1 MKNKYVIVIS
11 FDAVSEEDLEFLSK
25 QPNFSKLIKNGAL
38 IKNVESVYPSLTYP
52 AHATIVTGKYPK
64 NHGVINNTV
73 LDFKNDNPDWYWYR
87 KYIKGDTIFDLAE
100 KSGMK
105 TCSILW
111 PVTAR
116 SKITYNMPEIFCTK
130 RYDNQILKSAL
141 AGSKIYQVNMNKKF
155 GYLRQGMEEPY
166 LDNFA
171 TEVAKKTIRE
181 LKPNLILLHLIDS
194 DSQKHKYGIEN
205 KEVIES
211 LKRHDERLGEIIESL
226 KLAGIYEDSTII
238 ALGDHSQINVNNVIK
253 LNSILMKNDLIN
265 VNGNK
270 IKSYKAIAKSCDGSS
285 YIYLKN
291 KNDVETRK
299 KVRDILN
306 ELKNKYSNVI
316 EEVYNN
322 EEIKNLGADINA
334 SFMIEAK
341 RGYYFIDDFLGEA
354 IEVID
359 ESSKIKHKLDIN
371 DSIMI
376 GNDYICDIAGATN
389 AGLNSLYMH
398 LTSSYNYKTFFI
410 EYGKTIKK
418 GVVLEKGKL
427 INHGPT
433 IAKILDIDLRDCDG
447 IVEERI
453 LNL

>member
-211 LKRHDERLGEIIESL
+211 LKSHDERLGEIIESL

-359 ESSKIKHKLDIN
+359 ESSKIKHKLRASHGYLPSRD
-371 DSIMI
+371 
-376 GNDYICDIAGATN
+376 
-389 AGLNSLYMH
+389 
-398 LTSSYNYKTFFI
+398 NYKTFFI
-410 EYGKTIKK
+410 AYGKTIKK

-433 IAKILDIDLRDCDG
+433 IAKILEIDLRDCDG

>member
-1 MKNKYVIVIS
+1 MKNKYEIVIS

-52 AHATIVTGKYPK
+52 AHVTIVTGKYPK

-141 AGSKIYQVNMNKKF
+141 AGSKIYQVNMNKRF

-359 ESSKIKHKLDIN
+359 ESSKIKHKLRASHGYLPSRD
-371 DSIMI
+371 
-376 GNDYICDIAGATN
+376 
-389 AGLNSLYMH
+389 
-398 LTSSYNYKTFFI
+398 NYKTFFI
-410 EYGKTIKK
+410 AYGKTIKK

>member
-141 AGSKIYQVNMNKKF
+141 AGSKIYQVNMNKRF
-155 GYLRQGMEEPY
+155 GYLRQGMDEPY

-341 RGYYFIDDFLGEA
+341 RRYYFIDDFLGEA

-359 ESSKIKHKLDIN
+359 ESSKIKHKLRASHGYLPSRD
-371 DSIMI
+371 
-376 GNDYICDIAGATN
+376 
-389 AGLNSLYMH
+389 
-398 LTSSYNYKTFFI
+398 NYKTFFI
-410 EYGKTIKK
+410 AYGKTIKK

>member
-100 KSGMK
+100 KGGMK

-359 ESSKIKHKLDIN
+359 ESSKIKHKLRASHGYLPSRD
-371 DSIMI
+371 
-376 GNDYICDIAGATN
+376 
-389 AGLNSLYMH
+389 
-398 LTSSYNYKTFFI
+398 NYKTFFI
-410 EYGKTIKK
+410 AYGKTIKK

>member
-141 AGSKIYQVNMNKKF
+141 AGSKIYQVNMNKRF
-155 GYLRQGMEEPY
+155 GYLRQVMEEPY

-253 LNSILMKNDLIN
+253 LNSIFMKNDLIN

-359 ESSKIKHKLDIN
+359 ESSKIKHKLRASHGYLPSRD
-371 DSIMI
+371 
-376 GNDYICDIAGATN
+376 
-389 AGLNSLYMH
+389 
-398 LTSSYNYKTFFI
+398 NYKTFFI
-410 EYGKTIKK
+410 AYGKTIKK

-447 IVEERI
+447 VVEERI

>member
-141 AGSKIYQVNMNKKF
+141 AGSKIYQVNMNKRF
-155 GYLRQGMEEPY
+155 GYLRQGMDEPY

-291 KNDVETRK
+291 KNDVDTRK

-359 ESSKIKHKLDIN
+359 ESSKIKHKLRASHGYLPSRD
-371 DSIMI
+371 
-376 GNDYICDIAGATN
+376 
-389 AGLNSLYMH
+389 
-398 LTSSYNYKTFFI
+398 NYKTFFI
-410 EYGKTIKK
+410 AYGKTIKK

>member
-141 AGSKIYQVNMNKKF
+141 AGSKIYQVNMNKRF

-205 KEVIES
+205 KKVIES

-226 KLAGIYEDSTII
+226 KLSGIYEDSTII

-359 ESSKIKHKLDIN
+359 ESSKIKHKLRASHGYLPSRD
-371 DSIMI
+371 
-376 GNDYICDIAGATN
+376 
-389 AGLNSLYMH
+389 
-398 LTSSYNYKTFFI
+398 NYKTFFI
-410 EYGKTIKK
+410 AYGKTIKK

>member
-141 AGSKIYQVNMNKKF
+141 AGSKIYEVNMNKKF

-359 ESSKIKHKLDIN
+359 ESSKIKHKLRASHGYLPSRD
-371 DSIMI
+371 
-376 GNDYICDIAGATN
+376 
-389 AGLNSLYMH
+389 
-398 LTSSYNYKTFFI
+398 NYKTFFI
-410 EYGKTIKK
+410 AYGKTIKK

>member
-130 RYDNQILKSAL
+130 RYDNQMLKSAL
-141 AGSKIYQVNMNKKF
+141 AGSKIYQVNMNKRF

-205 KEVIES
+205 KKVIES

-226 KLAGIYEDSTII
+226 RLAGIYEDSTII

-359 ESSKIKHKLDIN
+359 ESSKIKHKLRASHGYLPSRD
-371 DSIMI
+371 
-376 GNDYICDIAGATN
+376 
-389 AGLNSLYMH
+389 
-398 LTSSYNYKTFFI
+398 NYKTFFI
-410 EYGKTIKK
+410 AYGKTIKK

>member
-52 AHATIVTGKYPK
+52 AHVTIVTGKYPK

-100 KSGMK
+100 KSGIK

-359 ESSKIKHKLDIN
+359 ESSKIKHKLRASHGYLPSRD
-371 DSIMI
+371 
-376 GNDYICDIAGATN
+376 
-389 AGLNSLYMH
+389 
-398 LTSSYNYKTFFI
+398 NYKTFFI
-410 EYGKTIKK
+410 AYGKTIKK

>member
-25 QPNFSKLIKNGAL
+25 KPNFSKLIKNGAL

-359 ESSKIKHKLDIN
+359 ESSKIKHKLRASHGYLPSRD
-371 DSIMI
+371 
-376 GNDYICDIAGATN
+376 
-389 AGLNSLYMH
+389 
-398 LTSSYNYKTFFI
+398 NYKTFFI
-410 EYGKTIKK
+410 AYGKTIKK

>member
-141 AGSKIYQVNMNKKF
+141 AGSKIYQVNMNKRF
-155 GYLRQGMEEPY
+155 GYLRQGMDEPY

-359 ESSKIKHKLDIN
+359 ESYKIKHKLRASHGYLPSRD
-371 DSIMI
+371 
-376 GNDYICDIAGATN
+376 
-389 AGLNSLYMH
+389 
-398 LTSSYNYKTFFI
+398 NYKTFFI
-410 EYGKTIKK
+410 AYGKTIKK

>member
-73 LDFKNDNPDWYWYR
+73 LDFKNYNPDWYWYR

-359 ESSKIKHKLDIN
+359 ESSKIKHKLRASHGYLPSRD
-371 DSIMI
+371 
-376 GNDYICDIAGATN
+376 
-389 AGLNSLYMH
+389 
-398 LTSSYNYKTFFI
+398 NYKTFFI
-410 EYGKTIKK
+410 AYGKTIKK

>member
-141 AGSKIYQVNMNKKF
+141 AGSKIYQVNMNKRF

-341 RGYYFIDDFLGEA
+341 RGYYFIDDFLGKA

-359 ESSKIKHKLDIN
+359 ESSKIKHKLRASHGYLPSRD
-371 DSIMI
+371 
-376 GNDYICDIAGATN
+376 
-389 AGLNSLYMH
+389 
-398 LTSSYNYKTFFI
+398 NYKTFFI
-410 EYGKTIKK
+410 AYGKTIKK

>member
-238 ALGDHSQINVNNVIK
+238 ALGDHSQININNVIK

-359 ESSKIKHKLDIN
+359 ESSKIKHKLRASHGYLPSRD
-371 DSIMI
+371 
-376 GNDYICDIAGATN
+376 
-389 AGLNSLYMH
+389 
-398 LTSSYNYKTFFI
+398 NYKTFFI
-410 EYGKTIKK
+410 AYGKTIKK

>member
-25 QPNFSKLIKNGAL
+25 QPNFSKLIKNGSL

-52 AHATIVTGKYPK
+52 AHTTIVTGKYPK

-141 AGSKIYQVNMNKKF
+141 AGSKIYQVNMNKRF

-354 IEVID
+354 IESID
-359 ESSKIKHKLDIN
+359 ESSKIKHKLRASHGYLPSRD
-371 DSIMI
+371 
-376 GNDYICDIAGATN
+376 
-389 AGLNSLYMH
+389 
-398 LTSSYNYKTFFI
+398 NYKTFFI
-410 EYGKTIKK
+410 AYGKTIKK

-447 IVEERI
+447 VVEERI

>member
-354 IEVID
+354 IEVIE
-359 ESSKIKHKLDIN
+359 ESSKIKHKLRASHGYLPSRD
-371 DSIMI
+371 
-376 GNDYICDIAGATN
+376 
-389 AGLNSLYMH
+389 
-398 LTSSYNYKTFFI
+398 NYKTFFI
-410 EYGKTIKK
+410 AYGKTIKK

>member
-73 LDFKNDNPDWYWYR
+73 LDFKNYNPDWYWYR

-141 AGSKIYQVNMNKKF
+141 AGSKIYQVNMNKRF

-205 KEVIES
+205 KKVIES

-265 VNGNK
+265 FNGNK

-359 ESSKIKHKLDIN
+359 ESSKIKHKLRASHGYLPSRD
-371 DSIMI
+371 
-376 GNDYICDIAGATN
+376 
-389 AGLNSLYMH
+389 
-398 LTSSYNYKTFFI
+398 NYKTFFI
-410 EYGKTIKK
+410 AYGKTIKK

>member
-11 FDAVSEEDLEFLSK
+11 FDALSEEDLEFLSK

-359 ESSKIKHKLDIN
+359 ESSKIKHKLRASHGYLPSRD
-371 DSIMI
+371 
-376 GNDYICDIAGATN
+376 
-389 AGLNSLYMH
+389 
-398 LTSSYNYKTFFI
+398 NYKTFFI
-410 EYGKTIKK
+410 AYGKTIKK

>member
-130 RYDNQILKSAL
+130 RYDNKILKSAL

-359 ESSKIKHKLDIN
+359 ESSKIKHKLRASHGYLPSRD
-371 DSIMI
+371 
-376 GNDYICDIAGATN
+376 
-389 AGLNSLYMH
+389 
-398 LTSSYNYKTFFI
+398 NYKTFFI
-410 EYGKTIKK
+410 AYGKTIKK

-433 IAKILDIDLRDCDG
+433 IAKILEIDLRDCDG

>member
-52 AHATIVTGKYPK
+52 AHVTIVTGKYPK

-141 AGSKIYQVNMNKKF
+141 AGSKIYQVNMNKRF

-359 ESSKIKHKLDIN
+359 ESPKIKHKLRASHGYLPSRD
-371 DSIMI
+371 
-376 GNDYICDIAGATN
+376 
-389 AGLNSLYMH
+389 
-398 LTSSYNYKTFFI
+398 NYKTFFI
-410 EYGKTIKK
+410 AYGKTIKK

>member
-141 AGSKIYQVNMNKKF
+141 AGSKIYQVNMNKRF
-155 GYLRQGMEEPY
+155 GYLRQGMDEPY

-270 IKSYKAIAKSCDGSS
+270 IKSYKDIAKSCDGSS

-359 ESSKIKHKLDIN
+359 ESSKIKHKLRASHGYLPSRD
-371 DSIMI
+371 
-376 GNDYICDIAGATN
+376 
-389 AGLNSLYMH
+389 
-398 LTSSYNYKTFFI
+398 NYKTFFI
-410 EYGKTIKK
+410 AYGKTIKK

>member
-52 AHATIVTGKYPK
+52 AHVTIVTGKYPK

-141 AGSKIYQVNMNKKF
+141 AGSKIYQVNMNKRF

-171 TEVAKKTIRE
+171 TEVAKKTIR
-181 LKPNLILLHLIDS
+181 
-194 DSQKHKYGIEN
+194 
-205 KEVIES
+205 
-211 LKRHDERLGEIIESL
+211 
-226 KLAGIYEDSTII
+226 
-238 ALGDHSQINVNNVIK
+238 
-253 LNSILMKNDLIN
+253 
-265 VNGNK
+265 
-270 IKSYKAIAKSCDGSS
+270 
-285 YIYLKN
+285 
-291 KNDVETRK
+291 
-299 KVRDILN
+299 
-306 ELKNKYSNVI
+306 
-316 EEVYNN
+316 
-322 EEIKNLGADINA
+322 
-334 SFMIEAK
+334 
-341 RGYYFIDDFLGEA
+341 
-354 IEVID
+354 
-359 ESSKIKHKLDIN
+359 
-371 DSIMI
+371 
-376 GNDYICDIAGATN
+376 
-389 AGLNSLYMH
+389 
-398 LTSSYNYKTFFI
+398 
-410 EYGKTIKK
+410 
-418 GVVLEKGKL
+418 
-427 INHGPT
+427 
-433 IAKILDIDLRDCDG
+433 
-447 IVEERI
+447 
-453 LNL
+453 

>member
-265 VNGNK
+265 VNCNK

-359 ESSKIKHKLDIN
+359 ESSKIKHKLRASHGYLPSRD
-371 DSIMI
+371 
-376 GNDYICDIAGATN
+376 
-389 AGLNSLYMH
+389 
-398 LTSSYNYKTFFI
+398 NYKTFFI
-410 EYGKTIKK
+410 AYGKTIKK

>member
-141 AGSKIYQVNMNKKF
+141 AGSKIYQVNMNKRF
-155 GYLRQGMEEPY
+155 GYLRQVMEEPY

-253 LNSILMKNDLIN
+253 LNSIFMKNDLIN

-359 ESSKIKHKLDIN
+359 ESYKIKHKLRASHGYLPSRD
-371 DSIMI
+371 
-376 GNDYICDIAGATN
+376 
-389 AGLNSLYMH
+389 
-398 LTSSYNYKTFFI
+398 NYKTFFI
-410 EYGKTIKK
+410 AYGKTIKK

-447 IVEERI
+447 VVEERI

>member
-87 KYIKGDTIFDLAE
+87 KYIKCDTIFDLAE

-141 AGSKIYQVNMNKKF
+141 AGSKIYQVNMNKRF
-155 GYLRQGMEEPY
+155 GYLRQGMDEPY

-359 ESSKIKHKLDIN
+359 ESSKIKHKLRASHGYLPSRD
-371 DSIMI
+371 
-376 GNDYICDIAGATN
+376 
-389 AGLNSLYMH
+389 
-398 LTSSYNYKTFFI
+398 NYKTFFI
-410 EYGKTIKK
+410 AYGKTIKK

>member
-141 AGSKIYQVNMNKKF
+141 AGSKIYQVNMNKRF
-155 GYLRQGMEEPY
+155 GYLRQGMDEPY

-334 SFMIEAK
+334 SFIIEAK

-359 ESSKIKHKLDIN
+359 ESSKIKHKLRASHGYLPSRD
-371 DSIMI
+371 
-376 GNDYICDIAGATN
+376 
-389 AGLNSLYMH
+389 
-398 LTSSYNYKTFFI
+398 NYKTFFI
-410 EYGKTIKK
+410 AYGKTIKK

>member
-270 IKSYKAIAKSCDGSS
+270 IKSYKAIAKNCDGSS

-359 ESSKIKHKLDIN
+359 ESSKIKHKLRASHGYLPSRD
-371 DSIMI
+371 
-376 GNDYICDIAGATN
+376 
-389 AGLNSLYMH
+389 
-398 LTSSYNYKTFFI
+398 NYKTFFI
-410 EYGKTIKK
+410 AYGKTIKK

>member
-38 IKNVESVYPSLTYP
+38 IKNVESIYPSLTYP

-291 KNDVETRK
+291 KNDGETRK

-334 SFMIEAK
+334 SFIIEAK

-359 ESSKIKHKLDIN
+359 ESSKIKHKLRASHGYLPSRD
-371 DSIMI
+371 
-376 GNDYICDIAGATN
+376 
-389 AGLNSLYMH
+389 
-398 LTSSYNYKTFFI
+398 NYKTFFI
-410 EYGKTIKK
+410 AYGKTIKK

>member
-11 FDAVSEEDLEFLSK
+11 FYAVSEEDLEFLSK

-52 AHATIVTGKYPK
+52 AHVTIVTGKYPK

-141 AGSKIYQVNMNKKF
+141 AGSKIYQVNMNKRF

-359 ESSKIKHKLDIN
+359 ESSKIKHKLRASHGYLPSRD
-371 DSIMI
+371 
-376 GNDYICDIAGATN
+376 
-389 AGLNSLYMH
+389 
-398 LTSSYNYKTFFI
+398 NYKTFFI
-410 EYGKTIKK
+410 AYGKTIKK

>member
-38 IKNVESVYPSLTYP
+38 IKNIESVYPSLTYP

-359 ESSKIKHKLDIN
+359 ESSKIKHKLRASHGYLPSRD
-371 DSIMI
+371 
-376 GNDYICDIAGATN
+376 
-389 AGLNSLYMH
+389 
-398 LTSSYNYKTFFI
+398 NYKTFFI
-410 EYGKTIKK
+410 AYGKTIKK

>member
-205 KEVIES
+205 KKVIES

-341 RGYYFIDDFLGEA
+341 RGYYFIDDFLGKA

-359 ESSKIKHKLDIN
+359 ESSKIKHKLRASHGYLPSRD
-371 DSIMI
+371 
-376 GNDYICDIAGATN
+376 
-389 AGLNSLYMH
+389 
-398 LTSSYNYKTFFI
+398 NYKTFFI
-410 EYGKTIKK
+410 AYGKTIKK

>member
-265 VNGNK
+265 VNSNK

-359 ESSKIKHKLDIN
+359 ESSKIKHKLRASHGYLPSRD
-371 DSIMI
+371 
-376 GNDYICDIAGATN
+376 
-389 AGLNSLYMH
+389 
-398 LTSSYNYKTFFI
+398 NYKTFFI
-410 EYGKTIKK
+410 AYGKTIKK

-433 IAKILDIDLRDCDG
+433 IAKILEIDLRDCDG

>member
-141 AGSKIYQVNMNKKF
+141 AGSKIYQVNMNKRF
-155 GYLRQGMEEPY
+155 GYLRQGVEEPY

-194 DSQKHKYGIEN
+194 DSQKHKYGIKN
-205 KEVIES
+205 KKVIES

-359 ESSKIKHKLDIN
+359 ESSKIKHKLRASHGYLPSRD
-371 DSIMI
+371 
-376 GNDYICDIAGATN
+376 
-389 AGLNSLYMH
+389 
-398 LTSSYNYKTFFI
+398 NYKTFFI
-410 EYGKTIKK
+410 AYGKTIKK

>member
-141 AGSKIYQVNMNKKF
+141 AGSKIYQVNMNKRF

-316 EEVYNN
+316 EEV
-322 EEIKNLGADINA
+322 
-334 SFMIEAK
+334 
-341 RGYYFIDDFLGEA
+341 
-354 IEVID
+354 
-359 ESSKIKHKLDIN
+359 
-371 DSIMI
+371 
-376 GNDYICDIAGATN
+376 
-389 AGLNSLYMH
+389 
-398 LTSSYNYKTFFI
+398 
-410 EYGKTIKK
+410 
-418 GVVLEKGKL
+418 
-427 INHGPT
+427 
-433 IAKILDIDLRDCDG
+433 
-447 IVEERI
+447 
-453 LNL
+453 

>member
-111 PVTAR
+111 PVTAI

-359 ESSKIKHKLDIN
+359 ESSKIKHKLRASHGYLPSRD
-371 DSIMI
+371 
-376 GNDYICDIAGATN
+376 
-389 AGLNSLYMH
+389 
-398 LTSSYNYKTFFI
+398 NYKTFFI
-410 EYGKTIKK
+410 AYGKTIKK

-433 IAKILDIDLRDCDG
+433 IAKILEIDLRDCDG

>member
-265 VNGNK
+265 VNANK

-359 ESSKIKHKLDIN
+359 ESSKIKHKLRASHGYLPSRD
-371 DSIMI
+371 
-376 GNDYICDIAGATN
+376 
-389 AGLNSLYMH
+389 
-398 LTSSYNYKTFFI
+398 NYKTFFI
-410 EYGKTIKK
+410 AYGKTIKK

>member
-52 AHATIVTGKYPK
+52 AHVTIVTGKYPK

-130 RYDNQILKSAL
+130 RYDNQILKSSL
-141 AGSKIYQVNMNKKF
+141 AGSKIYQVNMNKRF

-359 ESSKIKHKLDIN
+359 ESSKIKHKLRASHGYLPSRD
-371 DSIMI
+371 
-376 GNDYICDIAGATN
+376 
-389 AGLNSLYMH
+389 
-398 LTSSYNYKTFFI
+398 NYKTFFI
-410 EYGKTIKK
+410 AYGKTIKK

>member
-52 AHATIVTGKYPK
+52 AHVTIVTGKYPK

-111 PVTAR
+111 PVTAI

-141 AGSKIYQVNMNKKF
+141 AGSKIYQVNMNKRF

-359 ESSKIKHKLDIN
+359 ESSKIKHKLRASHGYLPSRD
-371 DSIMI
+371 
-376 GNDYICDIAGATN
+376 
-389 AGLNSLYMH
+389 
-398 LTSSYNYKTFFI
+398 NYKTFFI
-410 EYGKTIKK
+410 AYGKTIKK